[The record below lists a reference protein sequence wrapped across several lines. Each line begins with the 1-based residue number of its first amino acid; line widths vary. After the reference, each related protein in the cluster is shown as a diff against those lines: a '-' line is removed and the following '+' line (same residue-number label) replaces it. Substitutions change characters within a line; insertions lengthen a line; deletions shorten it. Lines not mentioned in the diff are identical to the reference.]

1 MEGKQDRS
9 GPHPNDKEPQTR
21 LSRASLP
28 PPAPPGPGSQIHP
41 ALPHQRKWWLLSQ
54 PNPGPVATDSPNWA
68 QQPHQ
73 GHSSTLL
80 FAPPPTSGFPASLSQ
95 RTQLIT
101 SAWGR
106 GQPQVSV
113 AATAWWGR
121 FWTGSRDIYHS
132 PLWDLSRWLDLSGP
146 RVFIE

>member
-1 MEGKQDRS
+1 MMEGKQGRS
-9 GPHPNDKEPQTR
+9 GPHPNDKEPQAR

-80 FAPPPTSGFPASLSQ
+80 FVPLRPQASLPLSFPENPVYNLCLGPGS
-95 RTQLIT
+95 TTGL
-101 SAWGR
+101 R
-106 GQPQVSV
+106 GCRCVVEKVLDRESGHLPLTPVASEQV
-113 AATAWWGR
+113 A
-121 FWTGSRDIYHS
+121 
-132 PLWDLSRWLDLSGP
+132 
-146 RVFIE
+146 